1 MSFWRACFYLIL
13 GYTFKQSEIVGGFHL
28 NQWQCFHAAR
38 RNLEYF
44 LLLFF
49 SSSLFLSSS
58 SSSIDKYIFL
68 SSEVDFPSLS
78 AYSWRHWNFSEC
90 FFPPE
95 TQASLDDRD
104 SLATGRPKLNLA
116 LWYFMLTC
124 MMPLAHRRA
133 AKAKADVIA
142 GFKQNTSWRTTW
154 CWLAGPRLAE
164 LKKKSKK
171 NPGFYFYIS
180 SGAPRHDFF
189 SFVFESVR
197 FFLFFPVPSART
209 VGRVW
214 LGARERGGLVGGRGG
229 GEREKEAADC
239 QWLGD
244 TAESE
249 MLLLFCTALQLIV
262 PHTRTSRV
270 VRFV

>member
-68 SSEVDFPSLS
+68 SSEVDFPSLL

-164 LKKKSKK
+164 LKNKIKKKSWFLFLHFVRCSKAW
-171 NPGFYFYIS
+171 FLFFCLRVRS
-180 SGAPRHDFF
+180 FF
-189 SFVFESVR
+189 SFLPRAVSKN
-197 FFLFFPVPSART
+197 
-209 VGRVW
+209 GRKGVT
-214 LGARERGGLVGGRGG
+214 G
-229 GEREKEAADC
+229 GERERGA
-239 QWLGD
+239 G
-244 TAESE
+244 
-249 MLLLFCTALQLIV
+249 
-262 PHTRTSRV
+262 RG
-270 VRFV
+270 

>member
-13 GYTFKQSEIVGGFHL
+13 GYTFKQSEIVCGFHL

-49 SSSLFLSSS
+49 SSSLFLSSSS

-164 LKKKSKK
+164 LKKKSKE

-197 FFLFFPVPSART
+197 FFSFLPRAVSKN
-209 VGRVW
+209 GRKGVT
-214 LGARERGGLVGGRGG
+214 G
-229 GEREKEAADC
+229 GERERGA
-239 QWLGD
+239 G
-244 TAESE
+244 
-249 MLLLFCTALQLIV
+249 
-262 PHTRTSRV
+262 RG
-270 VRFV
+270 